1 MAPQHQAAGGVLVES
16 MRQRRGA
23 RQAVAQMDKGL
34 FEVLAA
40 LGAAMHG
47 KARRLVHHQ
56 NQAVAIE
63 HARENLF
70 RRHAGQAIEG
80 ARGCFAFVVMNAYR
94 KIPKS

>member
-1 MAPQHQAAGGVLVES
+1 MAPEHQAAGGVLVQP

-23 RQAVAQMDKGL
+23 RQAEAQVDEGL
-34 FEVLAA
+34 LEILAA

-56 NQAVAIE
+56 HQAVAIE
-63 HARENLF
+63 QSRKNLF
-70 RRHAGQAIEG
+70 RRHAGQAIEE
-80 ARGCFAFVVMNAYR
+80 ARGFLAFGVMTAYR